1 MRASVLGPIVVMFT
15 LLGPPLAG
23 ALPVL
28 VTPAEPDHLAAAVDA
43 YGARDYERAVTEFQA
58 AYAASA
64 SADALFG
71 WAQAER
77 MSGDCPSA
85 VRLYRRLL
93 EGALAPAQQ
102 AAAQQNLARC
112 ERALGTS
119 PTLPGPTPTGAPAA
133 PGTMVTPGVA
143 SAATGEAA
151 PTAAGRP
158 ARDGRAW
165 YRDTWGGALAG
176 TGVGLLAVAWGF
188 HVSAQGVR
196 AEADDAYA
204 YQDFERLH
212 ARADGRDTVAAVSA
226 LLGAGLVAGGVVRYV
241 LVRRRAREGARLG
254 ATATAHGGVLVL
266 AGEF

>member
-1 MRASVLGPIVVMFT
+1 MRASVLGPIVVMFA
-15 LLGPPLAG
+15 LLAQPLAG
-23 ALPVL
+23 ALPVM
-28 VTPAEPDHLAAAVDA
+28 VTPAEPDHLAAGVDA
-43 YGARDYERAVTEFQA
+43 YGARDYERAVAEFQA

-77 MSGDCPSA
+77 LSGDCPSA
-85 VRLYRRLL
+85 VVLYRRLL
-93 EGALAPAQQ
+93 EGTLAPAQQ
-102 AAAQQNLARC
+102 AAAQQNLERC

-119 PTLPGPTPTGAPAA
+119 PALAGPTAAAPAA
-133 PGTMVTPGVA
+133 ATTTPSTSA
-143 SAATGEAA
+143 SSGDAPATS
-151 PTAAGRP
+151 AGAP
-158 ARDGRAW
+158 ARDGTAW
-165 YRDTWGGALAG
+165 YRDTWGGVLTG

-226 LLGAGLVAGGVVRYV
+226 LVGAGLVAGGVVRYV

>member
-1 MRASVLGPIVVMFT
+1 MRASVLGPIVVMFA
-15 LLGPPLAG
+15 LVAQPLAG
-23 ALPVL
+23 ALPVM
-28 VTPAEPDHLAAAVDA
+28 VAPAEPDHLAAAVDA

-77 MSGDCPSA
+77 LSGDCPSA
-85 VRLYRRLL
+85 VVLYRRLL

-102 AAAQQNLARC
+102 AAAQQNLERC

-119 PTLPGPTPTGAPAA
+119 PTPAGPTTAA
-133 PGTMVTPGVA
+133 TTTVTPTVA
-143 SAATGEAA
+143 AASTGEAA
-151 PTAAGRP
+151 ATSAGVP
-158 ARDGRAW
+158 VRDGKAW
-165 YRDTWGGALAG
+165 YRDTWGGVLTG
-176 TGVGLLAVAWGF
+176 TGVGLLALSWGF

-241 LVRRRAREGARLG
+241 LVRRRAHEGARLG
-254 ATATAHGGVLVL
+254 ATATAHGGVLIL